1 MGRDKKNILL
11 YLKNELYLF
20 ADMVHQNEK
29 ILNTIKDLFPVEA
42 LLKNLKYH
50 ELDIVARTGLARIM
64 ISLFM
69 NTERLLLVKKP
80 KTQRVLGD
88 DQVAGL
94 RLPTYIT
101 SEQLREI
108 KDMINK
114 YFMEKDTKDL
124 SLHYEYLRLLSYL
137 LNSDFLL
144 GKAET
149 KEQWREELASA
160 YGLLENVFLFCMN
173 QLRMIPDPRD
183 SAGGRRRTTT
193 GNLAQ
198 IHDEAEDVPIINAN
212 KGFITEEQLEEA
224 RIISAK

>member
-1 MGRDKKNILL
+1 
-11 YLKNELYLF
+11 
-20 ADMVHQNEK
+20 MVHQNER

-42 LLKNLKYH
+42 LLKNLDSH
-50 ELDIVARTGLARIM
+50 ELDIVARTGLARIL

-94 RLPTYIT
+94 RHPTYIT

-108 KDMINK
+108 KTMINE

-144 GKAET
+144 GT
-149 KEQWREELASA
+149 VGSKEEWRQELSSA
-160 YGLLENVFLFCMN
+160 YELLQNVFLFCMN
-173 QLRMIPDPRD
+173 QLRMIPDPKD

-193 GNLAQ
+193 GNIAQ
-198 IHDEAEDVPIINAN
+198 IHDEAEDVPLITSA
-212 KGFITEEQLEEA
+212 KGFVTEEQLEEA
-224 RIISAK
+224 RISE